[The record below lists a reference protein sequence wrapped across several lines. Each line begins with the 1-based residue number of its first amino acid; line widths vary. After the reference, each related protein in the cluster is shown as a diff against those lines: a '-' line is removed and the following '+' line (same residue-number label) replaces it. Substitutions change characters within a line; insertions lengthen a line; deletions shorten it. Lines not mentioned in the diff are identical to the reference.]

1 MAGGEAQSVRRTA
14 ERDLHTFTTHLL
26 VRVGLREED
35 ATATAD
41 VLVASDVRGIASH
54 GMARLA
60 YYVLSLENGGIDPR
74 ATPEIVRESATTAVL
89 DARHGMG
96 HPAGIRAMTLAIEKA
111 AAHDLGT
118 VTVRHSNHYGIAGY
132 YAMMA
137 LERDMI
143 GISMTN
149 THPGVAPT
157 GGRSRVY
164 GTNPIAIAIPTAGPL
179 PFVLDMATSAVPYGR
194 LEVASRRG
202 TSLAE
207 GWALDAD
214 GRPTTN
220 TDAALIGML
229 LPLGGAVITSGYK
242 GYGLALAIELL
253 SAVLPGS
260 LYGPLVHP
268 MADGSSPSDLGQFFM
283 AINVAAFDDPT
294 SFKERAADLLRLVK
308 DSPRADIDTEIL
320 VAGEKEQRA
329 TETARQLGV
338 PIEEP
343 VAVVLEELA
352 ARYGISSPFT
362 GAWATVPIAPARE
375 AGE

>member
-1 MAGGEAQSVRRTA
+1 MS
-14 ERDLHTFTTHLL
+14 
-26 VRVGLREED
+26 EED
-35 ATATAD
+35 SAATAD

-54 GMARLA
+54 GMARLD
-60 YYVLSLENGGIDPR
+60 YYVLSLENGGMNPR
-74 ATPEIVRESATTAVL
+74 ATPTIVRESATTAVL
-89 DARHGMG
+89 DACHGLG
-96 HPAGIRAMTLAIEKA
+96 HPVGIRAMSLAIEKA
-111 AAHDLGT
+111 AAHDLGM

-143 GISMTN
+143 GISLTN

-164 GTNPIAIAIPTAGPL
+164 GTNPIAIAIPTAGPV

-202 TSLAE
+202 TVLAE
-207 GWALDAD
+207 GWALDSD
-214 GRPTTN
+214 GRPTTS
-220 TDAALIGML
+220 TDAALVGML
-229 LPLGGAVITSGYK
+229 LPLGGSAITSGYK

-268 MADGSSPSDLGQFFM
+268 MADGSSPSDLGQFYM
-283 AINVAAFDDPT
+283 AINVAAFDDPNA
-294 SFKERAADLLRLVK
+294 FKERAADLLRLVK
-308 DSPRADIDTEIL
+308 DSPRADDGTEIL

-329 TETARQLGV
+329 TETARRLGV

-343 VAVVLEELA
+343 VALVLEA
-352 ARYGISSPFT
+352 MATRYGIPSPFSEARDNIPT
-362 GAWATVPIAPARE
+362 APSHE
-375 AGE
+375 ASG